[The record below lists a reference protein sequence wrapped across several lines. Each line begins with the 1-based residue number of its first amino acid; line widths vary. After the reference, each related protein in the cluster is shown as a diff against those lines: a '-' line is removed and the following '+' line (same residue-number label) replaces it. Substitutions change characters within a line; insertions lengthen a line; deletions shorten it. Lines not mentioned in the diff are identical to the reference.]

1 MLGGE
6 NGNTMLWFA
15 ARWAIFFFFS
25 IYQKQ
30 DRDYLCYNTIEY
42 TITKPTEKIS
52 EANDKTN
59 IMNTPLHSK
68 EVVDS
73 TDDYSIS
80 AICADVSAVNIT
92 DEATDTS
99 SHTAKKLSAPETPRW
114 RFVNKAKKTEGYS
127 SSAAG
132 TFVKGGKTVI
142 SRGGLCEMPS
152 SPLSCLFVCANIS

>member
-15 ARWAIFFFFS
+15 ARWAIFFFF
-25 IYQKQ
+25 
-30 DRDYLCYNTIEY
+30 NTKSKTATTYATILEY

-68 EVVDS
+68 EVVDL

>member
-15 ARWAIFFFFS
+15 ARWAIFFFFK
-25 IYQKQ
+25 YQKQ